1 MQLEDPLSKLLL
13 DATEADRALI
23 ASALNE
29 RVGIDATSGRVVL
42 LPGYAAMNARQKVLA
57 ILLAAKAAHLLG
69 LRDGESIATLD
80 IVATSGLPR
89 GTVAPKLKELREAHL
104 VGQSPDRAYYVPNAV
119 LQRVAQELQ

>member
-1 MQLEDPLSKLLL
+1 MQTKDPLSKLLL

-29 RVGIDATSGRVVL
+29 RVGIDASSGRIVL
-42 LPGYAAMNARQKVLA
+42 LPGYAAMKARQKVLA
-57 ILLAAKAAHLLG
+57 VLLAAKAAHLLG
-69 LRDGESIATLD
+69 LRDGEPIAMQD

-89 GTVAPKLKELREAHL
+89 GTVAPKLKELRETHL
-104 VGQSPDRAYYVPNAV
+104 VGQASDRSYYVPNAV